1 MDKLDKL
8 KQHGK
13 KAWNFFWNEDSVS
26 SWIANIIV
34 AFIVIRFIVY
44 PVLGAALGT
53 SFPIV
58 AVVSESMEHG
68 LHKNILCGQKFDQF
82 HDSFDNYWDICGYW
96 YEEKGITKEQFS
108 KFKMKNG
115 FNKGDVII
123 LSRANI
129 NNIKLGDILVFQAN
143 KPQPIIHRTIKIWEE
158 NGKTYYQTKGD
169 HNSNSIASGLGEDKI
184 SQERIYGK
192 SILRIPYLGWMKI
205 LFVDAVRPL
214 GINIER

>member
-58 AVVSESMEHG
+58 AVVSESMEH
-68 LHKNILCGQKFDQF
+68 
-82 HDSFDNYWDICGYW
+82 
-96 YEEKGITKEQFS
+96 
-108 KFKMKNG
+108 
-115 FNKGDVII
+115 
-123 LSRANI
+123 
-129 NNIKLGDILVFQAN
+129 
-143 KPQPIIHRTIKIWEE
+143 
-158 NGKTYYQTKGD
+158 
-169 HNSNSIASGLGEDKI
+169 
-184 SQERIYGK
+184 
-192 SILRIPYLGWMKI
+192 
-205 LFVDAVRPL
+205 
-214 GINIER
+214 

>member
-1 MDKLDKL
+1 MVKLGKL
-8 KQHGK
+8 KHHSK
-13 KAWNFFWNEDSVS
+13 KVWDFFWNEDSVS
-26 SWIANIIV
+26 SWIANIII
-34 AFIVIRFIVY
+34 AFIIIRFIVY
-44 PVLGAALGT
+44 PVLGAVLGT

-68 LHKNILCGQKFDQF
+68 LHNDILCGQKFNEF
-82 HDSFDNYWDICGYW
+82 HESFDNYWEVCGEW
-96 YEEKGITKEQFS
+96 YEDKGISKEQFS

-143 KPQPIIHRTIKIWEE
+143 KPQPIIHRVIKIWEK

-169 HNSNSIASGLGEDKI
+169 HNSNSISNGLEENKI
-184 SQERIYGK
+184 DQERIYGK

-205 LFVDAVRPL
+205 LFVDAVRPF